1 MKKIILILGLVSQ
14 VMFAMAQSGGVQGVV
29 YDNVTNEPLPG
40 ATVQIKALDMAVASN
55 ENGRYVITKIP
66 AGNYV
71 VKVSYIGYGSQQQRV
86 TISNK
91 IASLHFRLKQ
101 IPDLLNEVVVTGT
114 GTTHNIRSAPVMTE
128 VIGKKFLS
136 LYAGQSLEEI
146 LAGISPS
153 FDYNE
158 NIMGSNIQMNGL
170 GNSYILILVD
180 GKRLHGDVGGQNNLS
195 LINPADIAKI
205 EIVKGASSSL
215 YGSDAIAG
223 VINIITKKTSGDLEI
238 RNTSRIASYGGLQ
251 QSNKIVFST
260 GKLKS
265 TTDFSWKHS
274 DGWKNT
280 NEEWFRKRLFTHSV
294 TKTANR
300 FTDFKIKQ
308 QLGYRFNKNTTANAS
323 AFIYQKKV
331 FRPVGEPQYSTYGLM
346 YKSQSYAF
354 DVKHK
359 LSDRSKLELHSSYD
373 ITKYYHNY
381 TRWTEEQHIL
391 KDGTILHPIY
401 YDGDEIM
408 QNKQQR
414 MLMQLKGVFELSK
427 AHKLS
432 SGIEFRNDY
441 LFAEYRM
448 YDGEK
453 SVYALATYLQDEY
466 NISKNLNITG
476 GVRIINHEHFGWKAT
491 PKISAL
497 YKWHKVNLRATWS
510 QGFKAPTTKQLYYH
524 YKRTMMGKYRLYL
537 GNTDLKAQ
545 TSNYYSVSA
554 ELNTG
559 RFSGSVTP
567 YYNKLK
573 NRITLI
579 EIPTSYQ
586 DKMQDVDK
594 TLEYQNIEDA
604 TIKGVDVMLRYQ
616 VTPSLTVSGGYSYTN
631 ARGHFLNEDDIIE
644 SIHIDGTSK
653 HHANFS
659 ALWKHNW
666 KKYKLGVGLFG
677 KGQTKRYYRNY
688 GDADG
693 YTLWRLNTT
702 HQIVSNTK
710 WQLKFQVGIDNLFDY
725 KETKPY
731 GYNYGTKTPG
741 RTVYLSININFKR
754 KKQ

>member
-1 MKKIILILGLVSQ
+1 MKKSILILGLLIQ
-14 VMFAMAQSGGVQGVV
+14 VMFSMAQNRGIQGVV
-29 YDNVTNEPLPG
+29 YDKDTNEPLPG
-40 ATVQIKALDMAVASN
+40 ATVEIKTLNQATATN
-55 ENGRYVITKIP
+55 KNGRYLITPIP
-66 AGNYV
+66 AGDYT
-71 VKVSYIGYGSQQQRV
+71 VKVSYIGYASQQKQI
-86 TISNK
+86 TINNK
-91 IASLHFRLKQ
+91 VATLHFQLKQ

-128 VIGKKFLS
+128 VIGAKFLS

-170 GNSYILILVD
+170 GNSYILILVN

-238 RNTSRIASYGGLQ
+238 HNTSRVASYSGLQ
-251 QSNKIVFST
+251 QSNKMVFSV

-265 TTDFSWKHS
+265 TTDFNWKHS
-274 DGWKNT
+274 DGWQNT
-280 NEEWFRKRLFTHSV
+280 NIEWYRKKIRPNSV
-294 TKTANR
+294 TKTVNR

-308 QLGYRFNKNTTANAS
+308 SFDYRIGKNTTANAS
-323 AFIYQKKV
+323 AFIYQKKIY
-331 FRPVGEPQYSTYGLM
+331 RPVGEPQYSTYGLM
-346 YKSQSYAF
+346 YKSQSYAL
-354 DVKHK
+354 DIKHQ
-359 LSDRSKLELHSSYD
+359 LSNKSNLFFNSSYD

-381 TRWTEEQHIL
+381 TRWTIEQHIL
-391 KDGTILHPIY
+391 EDGTILHPIY
-401 YDGDEIM
+401 YNGDEIM
-408 QNKQQR
+408 QNRQQR
-414 MLMQLKGVFELSK
+414 MLMQLKGVFELNQS
-427 AHKLS
+427 HKIS
-432 SGIEFRNDY
+432 SGIEFRNDFLY
-441 LFAEYRM
+441 AKYRM
-448 YDGEK
+448 YGGEK
-453 SVYALATYLQDEY
+453 SVYTLASYLQDEY
-466 NISKNLNITG
+466 NISKNLNLTG
-476 GVRIINHEHFGWKAT
+476 GIRLINHEHFGWKAT

-497 YKWHKVNLRATWS
+497 YKWNKVNLRATWS
-510 QGFKAPTTKQLYYH
+510 QGFKTPTTKQLYYH

-537 GNTDLKAQ
+537 GNTDLKPQ
-545 TSNYYSVSA
+545 TSNYYSMSV

-579 EIPTSYQ
+579 EIPTSYN

-604 TIKGVDVMLRYQ
+604 TIKGIDVMLRYQ
-616 VTPSLTVSGGYSYTN
+616 LTPSLTISGGYSYTN
-631 ARGHFLNEDDIIE
+631 ARGHFLNDDDIIE

-653 HHANFS
+653 HHANVS
-659 ALWKHNW
+659 ALWKHKW
-666 KKYKLGVGLFG
+666 KKYKLGIALFG
-677 KGQTKRYYRNY
+677 KGQTKRYYRYY

-693 YTLWRLNTT
+693 YMLWRLNTT
-702 HQIVSNTK
+702 HQILSKSK
-710 WQLKFQVGIDNLFDY
+710 WQFKFQAGIDNLFNY

-741 RTVYLSININFKR
+741 RTIYLSININFKR
-754 KKQ
+754 K